1 MRTGGYRLFFITK
14 RSGVTKQSLP
24 QPLGTRRYATLMRA
38 DGYRL
43 FFITKRSGVT
53 KQSPPQTLG
62 TRKIRNAYESGRLPA
77 ICYYGV
83 EANYVRL
90 ELCSP
95 VGPGNSLVN
104 PHVFIT
110 RGKYGGFR
118 INRGLVFGKARHD
131 RKNQRDRH
139 CLRKQ
144 TIGTRYFQKP
154 VGPLFA

>member
-1 MRTGGYRLFFITK
+1 MGVTACHTPFHTCFNRCKEPRRWGALRLFAFFYYEVQ
-14 RSGVTKQSLP
+14 RSNKAKPS
-24 QPLGTRRYATLMRA
+24 ATPWN
-38 DGYRL
+38 
-43 FFITKRSGVT
+43 KE
-53 KQSPPQTLG
+53 
-62 TRKIRNAYESGRLPA
+62 IRNAYESGRLPA